1 MKQLNT
7 TPANVYPTV
16 LIAEED
22 SRLRRI
28 VRLNLERGGFST
40 TEAASLQEC
49 ESALQKYPV
58 GLVIVSSQLPDFDG
72 PHFTQ
77 WLRSHFP
84 HEPVPVVLVSFEP
97 EDRLYTLPL
106 RLATFRRKPFDPEE
120 LVDQVSRL
128 LHTA

>member
-1 MKQLNT
+1 MQDSSPK
-7 TPANVYPTV
+7 V

-22 SRLRRI
+22 DRLRRI
-28 VRLNLERGGFST
+28 VRLNLEQGGFST

-49 ESALQKYPV
+49 ELAIQRDHV
-58 GLVIVSSQLPDFDG
+58 ALVIVSSQLPDFDG

-84 HEPVPVVLVSFEP
+84 LDPVPVVLVSFEP
-97 EDRLYTLPL
+97 EDRLYTVPL
-106 RLATFRRKPFDPEE
+106 KQAAFERKPFDPEE
-120 LVDQVSRL
+120 LVDQVTRL